1 MSKRSKSPVLTSV
14 DTAILR
20 SLQKNAR
27 LPLQEI
33 SKRAGLSSKS
43 AVHYRI
49 KRLEKEGFI
58 EGYHARVNPAKVGKD
73 YITITFV
80 RSKYGPGYHRRIGKK
95 LAQLQG
101 VWGVY
106 FVLGEIDFIVMARN
120 DSRDTFMKMLEKMIA
135 MGEIERTSTQV
146 VVTTI
151 KEEPGVD
158 I

>member
-1 MSKRSKSPVLTSV
+1 MSKRSKAPVFTAV
-14 DTAILR
+14 DRVILG
-20 SLQKNAR
+20 SLQENAR
-27 LPLQEI
+27 LSLQEI
-33 SKRAGLSSKS
+33 SKMAGLSSKS

-49 KRLEKEGFI
+49 KRLEEEGFI
-58 EGYHARVNPAKVGKD
+58 EGYHARVNPTKLGKD

-80 RSKYGPGYHRRIGKK
+80 RSKYGPGYHHRIGKK
-95 LAQLQG
+95 LAELRG

-120 DSRDTFMKMLEKMIA
+120 DNRDTFMEMLEKMIA

-151 KEEPGVD
+151 KEDPRIE